1 MDLLTPFQ
9 QEILRAVGRSPLGE
23 SFYLTGG
30 TALSAFYL
38 FHRYSEDLDFFT
50 PEPDVAVRVPPI
62 LETIAPDVGA
72 SVTFT
77 RPLGSFLE
85 CFLERDS
92 GERVN
97 LDFAQDSPYR
107 LMPIE
112 FNDAFGVKVDNA
124 TDIATNKL
132 SALFDRAEPKD
143 FVDIYFICQEL
154 MPFEE
159 LDRLAR
165 QKYVGIDD
173 YWLAA
178 ALRRAE
184 HVALLPR
191 MIKPLDMEEMRAFF
205 VDLANLIM
213 GRIDPGTAE

>member
-9 QEILRAVGRSPLGE
+9 QEILRAVGDSPLAE

-30 TALSAFYL
+30 TALSAFYF

-50 PEPDVAVRVPPI
+50 SDPGAVLQVPPL
-62 LETIAPDVGA
+62 LEEIAHDAGA
-72 SVTFT
+72 TVTFT
-77 RPLGSFLE
+77 RQLGSFLE
-85 CFLERDS
+85 CFVERNS
-92 GERVN
+92 NERVN

-107 LMPIE
+107 LMPVQY
-112 FNDAFGVKVDNA
+112 NDTFGIKVDNA
-124 TDIATNKL
+124 TDIASNKL

-143 FVDIYFICQEL
+143 FVDVYFICQEL

-159 LDRLAR
+159 LDRLTR
-165 QKYVGIDD
+165 QKHVGIDD

-184 HVALLPR
+184 KVTLLPR
-191 MIKPLDMEEMRAFF
+191 MIKPLDLGAMQHFF
-205 VDLANLIM
+205 LDLASEIM
-213 GRIDPGTAE
+213 SRIDPKAAG